1 MNHIRT
7 IIAAALLAVAAASC
21 AGVAEGEQPKVL
33 VVLGGDAA
41 QSPAL
46 IQRAKDAVAN
56 ATGEE
61 VELRVPRTATEE
73 LGVTHMAAA
82 RHYDTII
89 TVDLNA
95 RVSVDP
101 VAERYPTARFVD
113 VPADGDALVG
123 ALAAARS

>member
-7 IIAAALLAVAAASC
+7 IIAATLIAVAAIGCAS
-21 AGVAEGEQPKVL
+21 VAEGEQPKVL

-41 QSPAL
+41 QSGAL

-56 ATGEE
+56 TTGEE
-61 VELRVPRTATEE
+61 VELRMPRTATEE

-89 TVDLNA
+89 AVDLDA

-101 VAERYPTARFVD
+101 VARRYPKVRFID